1 MLHIHFH
8 NFVKMN
14 AETLHFVRNTIQFVL
29 ILMEVLNA
37 AALKDF
43 RELVKSVKISMNVN
57 AQIGH
62 LVLKMP
68 SSAGEDAE
76 KF

>member
-37 AALKDF
+37 AAFKDF
-43 RELVKSVKISMNVN
+43 KKMVKRVKISMNVK
-57 AQIGH
+57 IGH